1 MKYNCPVV
9 LQAMLKE
16 TQGKVNRYQEL
27 ASQDVQD
34 MDAMKKNREQKAAV
48 KEEIENLF
56 ESQQPLKWVNRVIMW
71 CADKM
76 PSFGNGIDGADANAV
91 VEKAMAANAEVEAL
105 NKQRDAIIAK
115 YKAA

>member
-16 TQGKVNRYQEL
+16 TQGKVNLYQEL
-27 ASQDVQD
+27 ASQDVD
-34 MDAMKKNREQKAAV
+34 NMDAMKKNRQQKEQV
-48 KEEIENLF
+48 KGQIETLF

-76 PSFGNGIDGADANAV
+76 PSFGNGIEGADSNAV
-91 VEKAMAANAEVEAL
+91 VEKAMAANAEVESL